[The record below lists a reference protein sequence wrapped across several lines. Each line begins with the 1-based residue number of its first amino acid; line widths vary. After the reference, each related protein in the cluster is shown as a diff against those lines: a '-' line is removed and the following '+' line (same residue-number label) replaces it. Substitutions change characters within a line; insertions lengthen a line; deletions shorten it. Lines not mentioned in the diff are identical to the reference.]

1 MRLAEDWL
9 ASWEII
15 VDQVD
20 KDHVPIECVSKI
32 VFRFVDRRQ
41 KTVNL
46 QRLRQQGLDSDDIHV
61 IIDKMIQ
68 TFGDDI
74 ANIEFVLDIKAVAEM
89 LQPETD
95 KLLRSFKL

>member
-1 MRLAEDWL
+1 MRLADDWL

-32 VFRFVDRRQ
+32 VFRFADRRQ

-74 ANIEFVLDIKAVAEM
+74 VNIEFVLDIKAVAEM

-95 KLLRSFKL
+95 KLFRSFKL